1 MDAKKVTQ
9 RSLICTV
16 MTSISWEY
24 TGTSDYCD
32 GSTIANS
39 ALNFCFQAQGS
50 SSMPLTS
57 FDKNHLY
64 KWKFKRTLV
73 DLQ

>member
-9 RSLICTV
+9 RSLTCTV

-32 GSTIANS
+32 VSAIANS
-39 ALNFCFQAQGS
+39 ALN
-50 SSMPLTS
+50 LS
-57 FDKNHLY
+57 F
-64 KWKFKRTLV
+64 
-73 DLQ
+73 